1 MNIHDR
7 IREII
12 RGPKKIDV
20 AIIWDDERVMWLAE
34 ATSLDGVFG
43 SRGYGPAFEGKTVKE
58 ALINLAGEMEL

>member
-20 AIIWDDERVMWLAE
+20 AIMWDEERVMWLGE
-34 ATSLDGVFG
+34 AMAS
-43 SRGYGPAFEGKTVKE
+43 
-58 ALINLAGEMEL
+58 MC